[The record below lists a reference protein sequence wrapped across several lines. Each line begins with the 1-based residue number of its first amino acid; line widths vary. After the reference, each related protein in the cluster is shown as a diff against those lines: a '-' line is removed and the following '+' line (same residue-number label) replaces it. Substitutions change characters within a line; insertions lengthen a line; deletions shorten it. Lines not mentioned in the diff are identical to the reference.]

1 MNTLIL
7 LAIVLVNANL
17 FTIAINAYGQTVDN
31 QTFADCDL
39 NAPSMPAHCINDS
52 NAVMIYSPNDT
63 NWNKQQLELFQSVL
77 TYCYLHADRPN
88 PIQDL
93 VDKGFLPLV
102 YEGQTCI
109 SVRDMYNTVETKVK
123 QIERIEN
130 EFKQCMEQREVFYD
144 KNEALAECK
153 LSQDKEISQIK

>member
-1 MNTLIL
+1 MPT
-7 LAIVLVNANL
+7 VL
-17 FTIAINAYGQTVDN
+17 
-31 QTFADCDL
+31 
-39 NAPSMPAHCINDS
+39 
-52 NAVMIYSPNDT
+52 MIYSPNDT

-109 SVRDMYNTVETKVK
+109 SVRDMYNTVETKVN
-123 QIERIEN
+123 EEN
-130 EFKQCMEQREVFYD
+130 EKQ
-144 KNEALAECK
+144 LAEIEENK
-153 LSQDKEISQIK
+153 RKTKEYFEK